1 MEEKVMKNMKKFAAL
16 VLAAV
21 MTFSLA
27 ACGSG
32 DGESSSNSASG
43 SESGSQSAKGVKVI
57 DVDLTQEEYA
67 FGVDK
72 NQPELLEQVNTFIAK
87 IKKDGTLD
95 EIFDKYFGSGEPE
108 AVKSAALDTSKDQ
121 LVVAT
126 NAAFEPFEYT
136 QGEDYYGIDMEIAAL
151 LAEELGQELVIQNMD
166 FDAVCLS
173 VGQQQCDI
181 AMAGLT
187 VSEDRKEYVTFS
199 DTYYQAS
206 QRLITTADDTTFD
219 DCQEA
224 ADVEEILNG
233 LSDSD
238 SIGVQSG
245 TTGQFYVEGSDDL
258 DFPGLPATCVT
269 YRNGSLAVQDLVN
282 GNLKYVIIDAAPA
295 ASITEAINAM
305 Q

>member
-1 MEEKVMKNMKKFAAL
+1 MEIEMRGINKSFGNNAVLNNAGFVLSTGEIHALMGENGAGKSTLMKILTGVYTKDVGQVIVDGQEVCYKNAREAEKAGIVFIHQELNVLFDLTVEENMFLGKEIKKKCGVCDKKAMRREVEKILKRLGVEIDPGQRMEE
-16 VLAAV
+16 
-21 MTFSLA
+21 
-27 ACGSG
+27 
-32 DGESSSNSASG
+32 
-43 SESGSQSAKGVKVI
+43 
-57 DVDLTQEEYA
+57 
-67 FGVDK
+67 
-72 NQPELLEQVNTFIAK
+72 
-87 IKKDGTLD
+87 
-95 EIFDKYFGSGEPE
+95 
-108 AVKSAALDTSKDQ
+108 
-121 LVVAT
+121 
-126 NAAFEPFEYT
+126 
-136 QGEDYYGIDMEIAAL
+136 
-151 LAEELGQELVIQNMD
+151 
-166 FDAVCLS
+166 LS